1 MKPCGE
7 VAVDIDVEIR
17 ELAGNVIVVVA
28 GDIDADAANGLRQA
42 LIQVIMRRRPERLV
56 VDLSRVTDLD
66 AVSIGALQAA
76 QAAADVMNLTMLFHT
91 AGSPEADRLSGYG
104 VVDSGCHEI
113 VSTR

>member
-17 ELAGNVIVVVA
+17 ELAGTVTVTVG
-28 GDIDADAANGLRQA
+28 GDIDAQAADELRRA
-42 LIQVIMRRRPERLV
+42 LIHVIMRRRPERLV
-56 VDLSRVTDLD
+56 VDLSGVTDLD

-91 AGSPEADRLSGYG
+91 AGSPAADLLNGHG
-104 VVDSGCHEI
+104 VSDSR
-113 VSTR
+113 STQHS